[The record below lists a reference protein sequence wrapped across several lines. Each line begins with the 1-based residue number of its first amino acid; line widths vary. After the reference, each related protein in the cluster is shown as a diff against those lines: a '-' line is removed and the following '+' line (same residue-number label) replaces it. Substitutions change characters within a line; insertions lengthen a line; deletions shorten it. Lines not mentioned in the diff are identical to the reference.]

1 MSSFR
6 TSPTLARAG
15 ILACLWLLLASA
27 GAHAANALSDLRM
40 ALVAPPPSRTAP
52 DITLSGKAAAQCAP
66 VLDSVTLDRTD
77 LDIGVKL
84 PTTGCNNQRAQSF
97 NLRINPAQ
105 STGMPILSGQVY
117 HVRVY
122 ASVDGATHLVA
133 FRLLDNT
140 NSPASAPVPE
150 NGFWWSQANAETG
163 PASAGSGA
171 SIELQDGQ
179 LAVGLFGFTDV
190 GAATWYFGSARPS
203 GRIASVSL
211 VQLANG
217 DPPFAPSG
225 SQPSAHAGPRLDLE
239 FLSPTTARAWLI
251 APESSTE
258 NGYLQVR
265 AMTLARSRF
274 ATGPVGDTWN
284 GQWVLVDDANASAR
298 VFQFAQTSSLDAE
311 TFRLD
316 DANSDATLECRTTSV
331 TQQPETC
338 SLTANSLPLAD
349 FDQVGIDRLDGHDP
363 AGSHAKLI
371 RLAH

>member
-1 MSSFR
+1 MFSFCA
-6 TSPTLARAG
+6 SPTLARAG
-15 ILACLWLLLASA
+15 IVVCLWLLFTSA
-27 GAHAANALSDLRM
+27 GAHAANVLSDLRM
-40 ALVAPPPSRTAP
+40 TLVAPPPSRVAP
-52 DITLSGKAAAQCAP
+52 DLALSGKAAAQCAP
-66 VLDSVTLDRTD
+66 VLDSVTLDRID
-77 LDIGVKL
+77 LSIELKL
-84 PTTGCNNQRAQSF
+84 PTTGCNSQRVQSF

-105 STGMPILSGQVY
+105 NTGMPILPGQVY
-117 HVRVY
+117 RVRVY
-122 ASVDGATHLVA
+122 ATADGATHLVA
-133 FRLLDNT
+133 FRLIDT
-140 NSPASAPVPE
+140 NSPTSAPVPE

-171 SIELQDGQ
+171 SIETQDGQ
-179 LAVGLFGFTDV
+179 LAVGLFGFTDA

-217 DPPFAPSG
+217 DAPFTPSG

-239 FLSPTTARAWLI
+239 FLSPTTAYAWLI
-251 APESSTE
+251 APESSAQ

-274 ATGPVGDTWN
+274 ATGPVGDTWS

-298 VFQFAQTSSLDAE
+298 VFQFAQTSNLDAE

-316 DANSDATLECRTTSV
+316 DANSDATLECRAASA

-349 FDQVGIDRLDGHDP
+349 FDQVGIDRLDGHSP
-363 AGSHAKLI
+363 AGSHTKLI